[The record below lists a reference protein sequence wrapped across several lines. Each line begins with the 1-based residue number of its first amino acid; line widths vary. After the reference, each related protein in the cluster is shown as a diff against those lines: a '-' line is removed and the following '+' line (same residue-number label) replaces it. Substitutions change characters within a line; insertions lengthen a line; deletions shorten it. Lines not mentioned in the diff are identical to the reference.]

1 MAQNKPT
8 NDRFCKKYATK
19 ATNFSKNAISRN
31 ASCLNPSKGVH
42 TNYQSHYDWCRRNSR
57 KTVNGARKNIRRL
70 TRQCAGGGAQ
80 RKKQGKKA
88 KKPNFTNTPKSCRRY
103 GNWAVKVIKRAQKR
117 GCDVRRTGEVLD
129 PAFHRNWCLSQ
140 TPQMMAKAANIHRN
154 GVRDRCKRAGNP
166 VGGAQPGATDDRFCK
181 QYASNVSAVAKDAI
195 ARKKSCFNPSK
206 GVHSNYQSHYN
217 WCRKNTRN
225 AVHGAAENI
234 RKLAAI
240 CSINLNNLKT
250 DDRFCK
256 QYASNVS
263 AVAKD
268 AIARKKSCFNP
279 SKGVHSNYQ
288 SHYDWCRKNTRNAV
302 HGAAENIRKLAAICS
317 INLNNLK
324 TDDRFCKQ
332 YASNVSAVAKNA
344 IARNLS
350 CLNPGKG
357 VHSNY
362 QSHYNWCRKNTRNA
376 VHGAADNIKR
386 LAAQCTTA
394 RPVPGTQGAAPVGN
408 TPMFTGQITG
418 QSINAS
424 EWSVGPY
431 RFQGRGRVNR
441 NATCRVVWNNQT
453 IFEGK
458 CAIED
463 RGGPGSFEMFG
474 PGIFA
479 KVYAYN
485 PGEGNG
491 GHGIGAVKTRST
503 SFLATGTLY
512 RNGACWENRANKVC
526 HW

>member
-1 MAQNKPT
+1 MRIIAFLATAITIAIAASPALAQNKPT

-42 TNYQSHYDWCRRNSR
+42 TNYQSHYDWCRRNAR

-80 RKKQGKKA
+80 GKKQGKKA

-288 SHYDWCRKNTRNAV
+288 SHY
-302 HGAAENIRKLAAICS
+302 
-317 INLNNLK
+317 
-324 TDDRFCKQ
+324 
-332 YASNVSAVAKNA
+332 
-344 IARNLS
+344 
-350 CLNPGKG
+350 
-357 VHSNY
+357 
-362 QSHYNWCRKNTRNA
+362 NWCRKNTRNA

-386 LAAQCTTA
+386 LAAQCTAA
-394 RPVPGTQGAAPVGN
+394 RPVPGNQGAAPVGN